1 MNDLHPELTAELRA
15 IEEGLMDPALR
26 HDPDRVAQMLAPEF
40 TEFGASGTVF
50 DRAAI
55 VAALAAEGTPLGRRM
70 RQFRLRALGP
80 DMALTTCRV
89 TRSDGR
95 ETLRSSV
102 WQKRDGRW
110 LMVFHQGTE
119 AAGADEGTS

>member
-1 MNDLHPELTAELRA
+1 MNPQLADELRA
-15 IEEGLMDPALR
+15 LEERLMDPAVR
-26 HDPDRVAQMLAPEF
+26 ADPEQVAGLLAPEF

-55 VAALAAEGTPLGRRM
+55 VASLAAEGRPLGRRM
-70 RQFRLRALGP
+70 RQFRLRAMGP

-89 TRSDGR
+89 TLSDGR

-102 WQKRDGRW
+102 WQRRDGRW
-110 LMVFHQGTE
+110 LMVFHQGTL
-119 AAGADEGTS
+119 AAGADEGTL